1 MPSFPGIMLIWRV
14 ESVFFN
20 ECTMDQRKEQAGING
35 SQCFTPDSV
44 QHEKCN
50 FAVDFY
56 KLIQNQGK
64 FLLVKA

>member
-1 MPSFPGIMLIWRV
+1 
-14 ESVFFN
+14 
-20 ECTMDQRKEQAGING
+20 MDQRKEQAGING